1 MCTGIQLR
9 TTSGSPIYGRTMEF
23 ATPLQSQALVIP
35 KNVAFTGVGVQTS
48 TGAGVQ
54 TLPGKTWSSLY
65 TITGLN
71 GLGLERI
78 IDGINSEG
86 LCVGAFYF
94 VNYAGYQ
101 DVPPGDSSNS
111 MCSTDLPTYLLSTCA
126 TVDEVK
132 TAVTQILVN
141 SSNPSGSGSP
151 LPLHYN
157 VHDKLGNV
165 LVIEYV
171 GGNLSVFENPV
182 GVLTNAPNYDWHLT
196 NLGNYVNLSQN
207 DIPTWELKNATDP
220 AKKVSILPLGQG
232 SGFLGLPGDYT
243 PPSRFV
249 RAVAYSQY
257 SAPVKTIQD
266 AILQAFHILDAFDIP
281 LGTIIDPTSSNP
293 AEYTEW
299 TVASDLEGAKFY
311 FHTEGDR
318 TIRLIDL
325 ANWTFQGD
333 AVEYLNIDQGP
344 TIINMADL
352 QKAAALAS

>member
-9 TTSGSPIYGRTMEF
+9 TTSGAPIYGRTMEF

-35 KNVAFTGVGVQTS
+35 KQVQFTGTGVQ
-48 TGAGVQ
+48 G
-54 TLPGKTWSSLY
+54 LPGKTWSSLY

-101 DVPPGDSSNS
+101 QVAPEDSANS
-111 MCSTDLPTYLLSTCA
+111 MCSVDLPTYLLSTCT

-132 TAVTQILVN
+132 SAVTQIQIN
-141 SSNPSGSGSP
+141 SSNPSGTGAA

-157 VHDKLGNV
+157 VHDRLGNV

-171 GGNLSVFENPV
+171 GGNLSVLENPV
-182 GVLTNAPNYDWHLT
+182 GVLTNSPDYNWHLT
-196 NLGNYVNLSQN
+196 NLSNYVNLSAT
-207 DIPTWELKNATDP
+207 DIVSWELKSAVDP
-220 AKKVSILPLGQG
+220 AKTVSIFPAGQG

-243 PPSRFV
+243 PPSRFI
-249 RAVAYSQY
+249 RAVAYSQF
-257 SAPVKTIQD
+257 SSPVDTNQD

-281 LGTIIDPTSSNP
+281 LGTIIDPTSKNP

-299 TVASDLEGAKFY
+299 TVASDLVETKFY

-318 TIRLIDL
+318 TIRVIDL
-325 ANWTFQGD
+325 ANWAFQGSR
-333 AVEYLNIDQGP
+333 VEYLSIDQGP

-352 QKAAALAS
+352 QKTGDIVAS